1 MLARGIRLQRWAD
14 PSVPRRIFV
23 LRLDPDVRPGL
34 VSIDPAMA
42 RPSLPGAA
50 KVSEIAAARAAFAAI
65 NGDFGTNR
73 PDHPFA
79 SDGELWQNGPQRGFS
94 FAITHDE
101 RSTYF
106 GDPRPRVVTTAP
118 TGTFAVAE
126 WNDGA
131 PAGDEIAAY
140 TPRGGSL
147 ETPPNDACSVRLE
160 PVAGQGLRWAAHRDG
175 ILRTY
180 RVAASPVC
188 QRASLAK
195 KGKTVLSVRST
206 ASPAARARIT
216 SLRRNDTITVKWSMG
231 WAGVTES
238 IGGRPLIVRDGHAV
252 PVTCA
257 PGNPLCAA
265 NPRTAIAVD
274 AKGVVMLVVAD
285 GRAPGWSSSITL
297 AAFQDFLTAQLG
309 AVNALNLDGGGS
321 STMWVRRLG
330 PWCAPTSTS
339 ATGCIVNH
347 ANPQNAYVE
356 RDVENALTVYK
367 GADPNEPS
375 LFRP

>member
-1 MLARGIRLQRWAD
+1 MASPRLRPRSALVVALGLAWLVAQPPASGQAAWSTPTVWMLARGIRLQRWAD

-50 KVSEIAAARAAFAAI
+50 KVSEIGAARAAFAAI

-106 GDPRPRVVTTAP
+106 GDPRPRVVATAP

-140 TPRGGSL
+140 TPRWGSL
-147 ETPPNDACSVRLE
+147 ESPPNDACSVRLD

-180 RVAASPVC
+180 RVAASPALKAELD
-188 QRASLAK
+188 QLL
-195 KGKTVLSVRST
+195 G
-206 ASPAARARIT
+206 PAA
-216 SLRRNDTITVKWSMG
+216 
-231 WAGVTES
+231 
-238 IGGRPLIVRDGHAV
+238 
-252 PVTCA
+252 
-257 PGNPLCAA
+257 
-265 NPRTAIAVD
+265 
-274 AKGVVMLVVAD
+274 
-285 GRAPGWSSSITL
+285 L
-297 AAFQDFLTAQLG
+297 AA
-309 AVNALNLDGGGS
+309 
-321 STMWVRRLG
+321 
-330 PWCAPTSTS
+330 
-339 ATGCIVNH
+339 
-347 ANPQNAYVE
+347 
-356 RDVENALTVYK
+356 
-367 GADPNEPS
+367 
-375 LFRP
+375 